1 MADQSAG
8 TPSVP
13 DILQG
18 SIGAM
23 RPFAAQANTTR
34 RSSFA
39 PRENAGSPS
48 ADREPSLR
56 RFLPVAPDRLCR
68 KLRMRRV
75 RIQDRRTRFSGYQS
89 TLTTKHPRNRPIELV
104 QSFQHSWQITCWPM
118 SHGCKSKS
126 SSQKIEMNE
135 PVIVL
140 DHLSKS
146 YGNVHAVQDLSLTI
160 EAGTIFGFLG
170 PNGAGKTTTMRM
182 LCGLTHPTNGRATIE
197 VTDTWKHR
205 QKVRTKFGY
214 VPQSFSLYRDLTVL
228 ENFRFF
234 GGAYGVPGA
243 ALEERIGRLL
253 RIIDL
258 EEKRVT
264 TADNLSGG
272 MRQLLAIGC
281 ALVHN
286 PSVLFLDEPTRGLDP
301 VHRQQIWNLLYDLS
315 NEGKTI
321 FVTTHYMD
329 EAERCTEVGFIENGR
344 LLAKASPRAL
354 KASFRAHLLEI
365 DVEPLMPALVR
376 LRDIP
381 EVLGV
386 SLRSGSLRLYTPEAE
401 QLIATWRENWPFPD
415 IRLLGERWVQPD
427 MEDVFTAYSQGYDGV
442 LKRSDS

>member
-1 MADQSAG
+1 
-8 TPSVP
+8 
-13 DILQG
+13 
-18 SIGAM
+18 
-23 RPFAAQANTTR
+23 
-34 RSSFA
+34 
-39 PRENAGSPS
+39 
-48 ADREPSLR
+48 
-56 RFLPVAPDRLCR
+56 
-68 KLRMRRV
+68 
-75 RIQDRRTRFSGYQS
+75 
-89 TLTTKHPRNRPIELV
+89 
-104 QSFQHSWQITCWPM
+104 
-118 SHGCKSKS
+118 
-126 SSQKIEMNE
+126 MNE
-135 PVIVL
+135 SVIAL
-140 DHLSKS
+140 RHLSKS
-146 YGNVHAVQDLSLTI
+146 YGNVHAVQNLSLTI

-170 PNGAGKTTTMRM
+170 PNGAGKTTTIRM
-182 LCGLTHPTNGRATIE
+182 LCGLTHPTGGHATIQGA
-197 VTDTWKHR
+197 DIWQDR
-205 QKVRTKFGY
+205 QKVRTRFGY

-234 GGAYGVPGA
+234 AGAYNVPRA
-243 ALEERIGRLL
+243 QVAKRINRLL
-253 RIIDL
+253 QIIDL
-258 EEKRVT
+258 KGKRHT

-315 NEGKTI
+315 NERKTI

-376 LRDIP
+376 LRDMP

-386 SLRSGSLRLYTPEAE
+386 SLRSGSLRLYAPEAE
-401 QLIATWRENWPFPD
+401 QLIAKWRENWPFPD
-415 IRLLGERWVQPD
+415 IRLLGERWIEPD